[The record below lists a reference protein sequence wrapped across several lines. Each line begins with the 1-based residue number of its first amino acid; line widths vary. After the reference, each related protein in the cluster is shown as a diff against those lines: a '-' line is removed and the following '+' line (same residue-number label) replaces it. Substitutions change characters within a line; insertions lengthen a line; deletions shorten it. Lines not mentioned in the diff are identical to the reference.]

1 MPRPQRKPVRTE
13 TAPTPL
19 AVGQV
24 WKTMKNGEKA
34 AKVLGL
40 EDRIAFL
47 QITEIANGKTSERK
61 ERVPASTFGPGT
73 FWVLQDG

>member
-13 TAPTPL
+13 ATPTPL
-19 AVGQV
+19 AMGQV

-40 EDRIAFL
+40 EDRMVFL
-47 QITEIANGKTSERK
+47 EITEAGAKRK